1 MNFMFN
7 DVKCLKL
14 IIASNSFEIELF
26 KEATSDHPFS
36 NFKLNKSLELYY
48 ESSTPTYRELSS
60 LIFQSLSVCQ
70 SVHEGS
76 VTPVQV
82 STFSIYN
89 GINALH

>member
-1 MNFMFN
+1 MNSMFN

-26 KEATSDHPFS
+26 KEATSDHSFS
-36 NFKLNKSLELYY
+36 NFKLNKSLELHY
-48 ESSTPTYRELSS
+48 ESSTPTYKELSS
-60 LIFQSLSVCQ
+60 PIFQSVPVCQ

-76 VTPVQV
+76 VTPVQM
-82 STFSIYN
+82 STFSIYK